1 MCDAYEG
8 LGATSA
14 RVLQGSVDS
23 KSELLLLLPL
33 SCRKA
38 RAITMH
44 LWLLLSAALAFV
56 PQRSVPAI
64 RGLQAVVEDIDALSF
79 RELQA
84 ACKERGLPARGA
96 TDVLRERLREHL
108 ADAPSDAGTDDD
120 AIDLDAALA
129 ADEAAFAEEELIAPD
144 ADPAD
149 DDDAAFDE
157 EELIPPDAEADDDD
171 AFAAQLDAFFAE
183 EDEDAD
189 DAAESAR
196 RALKAARAPGPA
208 AAAWADRLQ
217 GGTVVVDDDVFFFDF
232 ASPPAP

>member
-1 MCDAYEG
+1 
-8 LGATSA
+8 
-14 RVLQGSVDS
+14 
-23 KSELLLLLPL
+23 
-33 SCRKA
+33 
-38 RAITMH
+38 MH

-108 ADAPSDAGTDDD
+108 ADAPSDTD

-129 ADEAAFAEEELIAPD
+129 ADDDTAFAEEELIAPD

-149 DDDAAFDE
+149 DALAANDDTAFDE
-157 EELIPPDAEADDDD
+157 EELIAPDAEADDDD

-183 EDEDAD
+183 DDDDAD

-196 RALKAARAPGPA
+196 RALKAARAPGSHDSTVYGSSRAAPQSFYAHHVASISSAVVNADARTVLNASSSMSFKLSLGLPA
-208 AAAWADRLQ
+208 I
-217 GGTVVVDDDVFFFDF
+217 T
-232 ASPPAP
+232 

>member
-1 MCDAYEG
+1 MNG
-8 LGATSA
+8 LEIEVAASQIKEVVKKVEAPWGKVVSTFLLASGLVAPAAPELPKGRAT
-14 RVLQGSVDS
+14 
-23 KSELLLLLPL
+23 
-33 SCRKA
+33 
-38 RAITMH
+38 TMH

-108 ADAPSDAGTDDD
+108 ADAPSDTD

-129 ADEAAFAEEELIAPD
+129 ADDETAFAEEELIA
-144 ADPAD
+144 
-149 DDDAAFDE
+149 
-157 EELIPPDAEADDDD
+157 PDAEADDDD
-171 AFAAQLDAFFAE
+171 AFAAQLDALFAE
-183 EDEDAD
+183 DDDDADAD

-208 AAAWADRLQ
+208 AAAWAELVAAL
-217 GGTVVVDDDVFFFDF
+217 GGAAPEEDD
-232 ASPPAP
+232 ATRSPTSEPSDGS

>member
-1 MCDAYEG
+1 MGILCDAYEG

-23 KSELLLLLPL
+23 KSELLLLQPL
-33 SCRKA
+33 SCQKT
-38 RAITMH
+38 RATTMH

-129 ADEAAFAEEELIAPD
+129 AD
-144 ADPAD
+144 
-149 DDDAAFDE
+149 DAAFDE
-157 EELIPPDAEADDDD
+157 
-171 AFAAQLDAFFAE
+171 
-183 EDEDAD
+183 
-189 DAAESAR
+189 R
-196 RALKAARAPGPA
+196 RHGR
-208 AAAWADRLQ
+208 
-217 GGTVVVDDDVFFFDF
+217 GGG
-232 ASPPAP
+232 

>member
-1 MCDAYEG
+1 
-8 LGATSA
+8 
-14 RVLQGSVDS
+14 
-23 KSELLLLLPL
+23 
-33 SCRKA
+33 
-38 RAITMH
+38 MH

-64 RGLQAVVEDIDALSF
+64 RGLQAVVEDVDALSF

-129 ADEAAFAEEELIAPD
+129 ADDAAFAEEELIAPD

-149 DDDAAFDE
+149 DDDAAFADE
-157 EELIPPDAEADDDD
+157 DLIAPDADPADDED

-183 EDEDAD
+183 DEDAD
-189 DAAESAR
+189 DADD
-196 RALKAARAPGPA
+196 AA
-208 AAAWADRLQ
+208 
-217 GGTVVVDDDVFFFDF
+217 
-232 ASPPAP
+232 

>member
-1 MCDAYEG
+1 
-8 LGATSA
+8 
-14 RVLQGSVDS
+14 
-23 KSELLLLLPL
+23 
-33 SCRKA
+33 
-38 RAITMH
+38 MH

-108 ADAPSDAGTDDD
+108 ADAPSDTD

-129 ADEAAFAEEELIAPD
+129 ADDDTAFAEEELIAPD

-149 DDDAAFDE
+149 DDDA
-157 EELIPPDAEADDDD
+157 
-171 AFAAQLDAFFAE
+171 FAAQLDALFA
-183 EDEDAD
+183 
-189 DAAESAR
+189 
-196 RALKAARAPGPA
+196 
-208 AAAWADRLQ
+208 
-217 GGTVVVDDDVFFFDF
+217 
-232 ASPPAP
+232 

>member
-1 MCDAYEG
+1 
-8 LGATSA
+8 
-14 RVLQGSVDS
+14 
-23 KSELLLLLPL
+23 
-33 SCRKA
+33 
-38 RAITMH
+38 MH

-64 RGLQAVVEDIDALSF
+64 RGLQAVVEDVDALSF

-129 ADEAAFAEEELIAPD
+129 ADDAAFAEEELIAPD

-157 EELIPPDAEADDDD
+157 EELIAPDAEADDDA

-183 EDEDAD
+183 DDDDDDAD
-189 DAAESAR
+189 LS
-196 RALKAARAPGPA
+196 LIHI
-208 AAAWADRLQ
+208 
-217 GGTVVVDDDVFFFDF
+217 
-232 ASPPAP
+232 

>member
-1 MCDAYEG
+1 
-8 LGATSA
+8 
-14 RVLQGSVDS
+14 
-23 KSELLLLLPL
+23 
-33 SCRKA
+33 
-38 RAITMH
+38 MH

-108 ADAPSDAGTDDD
+108 ADATSDTD

-129 ADEAAFAEEELIAPD
+129 ADDAAFDEEELIAPD

-157 EELIPPDAEADDDD
+157 EELIAPD
-171 AFAAQLDAFFAE
+171 L
-183 EDEDAD
+183 
-189 DAAESAR
+189 S
-196 RALKAARAPGPA
+196 LIHI
-208 AAAWADRLQ
+208 
-217 GGTVVVDDDVFFFDF
+217 
-232 ASPPAP
+232 

>member
-1 MCDAYEG
+1 
-8 LGATSA
+8 
-14 RVLQGSVDS
+14 
-23 KSELLLLLPL
+23 
-33 SCRKA
+33 
-38 RAITMH
+38 MH

-108 ADAPSDAGTDDD
+108 ADAPSDAGTDAD
-120 AIDLDAALA
+120 AIDLAATLAADDAVFAEDELIAPDPSDAETDSIDLAAALA
-129 ADEAAFAEEELIAPD
+129 VEDAAFADEDLIAPD

-149 DDDAAFDE
+149 DE
-157 EELIPPDAEADDDD
+157 D

-183 EDEDAD
+183 DDDDAD
-189 DAAESAR
+189 
-196 RALKAARAPGPA
+196 KY
-208 AAAWADRLQ
+208 
-217 GGTVVVDDDVFFFDF
+217 
-232 ASPPAP
+232 